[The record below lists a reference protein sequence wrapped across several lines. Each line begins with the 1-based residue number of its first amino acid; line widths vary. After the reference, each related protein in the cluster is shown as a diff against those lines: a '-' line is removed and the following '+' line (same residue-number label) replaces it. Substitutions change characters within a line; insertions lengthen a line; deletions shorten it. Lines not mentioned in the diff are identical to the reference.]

1 MRWRYRETV
10 LALCTV
16 AFFVTVVG
24 RLAVSPVVPEIT
36 ADFEVSNALVGAALT
51 GMWLTY
57 ALAQFPSG
65 LLADRYGERPVILAS
80 IGGTGLTAVL
90 IVTAPTFGVFFLGT
104 VALGVM
110 AGLHYSVATSLLSR
124 TYDDNIGTAIG
135 VHNSGAPIAGV
146 VTPIVVSWV
155 ALRYGWRPA
164 AAITVAVAIPAFFLY
179 ARYVRATE
187 PQRPDQRM
195 RDRLE
200 LEPIVEL
207 LSRPKIAFTAVIA
220 TIADF
225 TWQGLASFLP
235 TFLAA
240 HRGLSTTLAG
250 TVFAAYFVVQGI
262 LQIWVGS
269 LADRYG
275 RDRAIALCF
284 ATAMGGLAA
293 FVAVPGLVGL
303 AAGTVLL
310 GLGMGWGA
318 AVFPRFVDNL
328 SADEQGAGFGL
339 IRTVYMIVASSGS
352 VVVGLLA
359 DLFGWAV
366 SFGALIGLLGA
377 VLVLV
382 AINSVLDLGY

>member
-10 LALCTV
+10 LALVTL
-16 AFFVTVVG
+16 AFFVTMVG
-24 RLAVSPVVPEIT
+24 RLAISPVVPEIT
-36 ADFEVSNALVGAALT
+36 TEFEVSNAFVGAALT

-57 ALAQFPSG
+57 AFAQFPSG
-65 LLADRYGERPVILAS
+65 LLADRYGERPIVLAS
-80 IGGTGLTAVL
+80 IAGTGLTSILV
-90 IVTAPTFGVFFLGT
+90 VTAPTFGVFFLGT
-104 VALGVM
+104 VSLGVM
-110 AGLHYSVATSLLSR
+110 AGLHYSVATTLLSR
-124 TYDDNIGTAIG
+124 TYDDNLGTAVG
-135 VHNSGAPIAGV
+135 VHNSGAPIAGL
-146 VTPIVVSWV
+146 VTPVVVSWV
-155 ALRYGWRPA
+155 AIRYGWRPA
-164 AAITVAVAIPAFFLY
+164 VAITAIVAIPATLLF
-179 ARYVRATE
+179 ARYVRPTE

-195 RDRLE
+195 RGRLE
-200 LEPIVEL
+200 LGPIVEL

-220 TIADF
+220 LVADF

-235 TFLAA
+235 TFFAV
-240 HRGLSTTLAG
+240 HRGHSATLAG
-250 TVFAAYFVVQGI
+250 VVFAAYFVVQGI

-284 ATAMGGLAA
+284 GTAILGIALLVG
-293 FVAVPGLVGL
+293 VPGPAGLV
-303 AAGTVLL
+303 AGILLL

-318 AVFPRFVDNL
+318 AVFPRFMDNL

-339 IRTVYMIVASSGS
+339 VRTVYMIVASTGS

-366 SFGALIGLLGA
+366 SFGALIGLLGI

-382 AINSVLDLGY
+382 VANIVFDLGY